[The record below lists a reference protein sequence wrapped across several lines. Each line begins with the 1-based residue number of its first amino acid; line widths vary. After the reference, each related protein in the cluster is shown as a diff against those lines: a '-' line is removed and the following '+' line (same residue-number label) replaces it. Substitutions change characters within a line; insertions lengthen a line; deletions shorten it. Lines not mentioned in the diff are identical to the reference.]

1 MPRFSLRRFGASKIR
16 YPPKNVLK
24 DQLDMVPIE
33 EDDRIYEEV
42 LIALGIDNVLNQ
54 PVRATQI
61 RFCVR

>member
-1 MPRFSLRRFGASKIR
+1 
-16 YPPKNVLK
+16 
-24 DQLDMVPIE
+24 MVPIE